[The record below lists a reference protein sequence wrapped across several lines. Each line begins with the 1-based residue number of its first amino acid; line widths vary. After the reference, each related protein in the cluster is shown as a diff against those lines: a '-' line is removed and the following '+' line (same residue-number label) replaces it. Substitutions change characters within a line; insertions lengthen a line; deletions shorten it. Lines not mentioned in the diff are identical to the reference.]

1 MDLKHYN
8 EGDELQKPGDKARS
22 LYFIQDGIV
31 EISALFDDNQFVI
44 ERLHRGSIINYRNWF
59 MDDED
64 AHVYVRFATNAI
76 V

>member
-8 EGDELQKPGDKARS
+8 EGDELQKAGDKTTK

-31 EISALFDDNQFVI
+31 EISCLLDDNQFVI

-59 MDDED
+59 IDEED
-64 AHVYVRFATNAI
+64 AHVFVRFATNAI